1 MKKKEKNRK
10 LFNYIFYTVLVGVF
24 TFFIIFETG
33 FITSASVA
41 SNAHMFYEEFDNN
54 IDIYEKLDYSKQ
66 LLIPKYSK
74 YDYIKKR
81 LINNIKDTKE
91 DNEVN
96 YLGELYN
103 KYGETAIKAYYYCF
117 IIPPFDI
124 LNYSMLNILMFIIV
138 IVIINLIYK
147 KFSFNAAMFATAL
160 LVFGTI
166 SSLLITDID
175 FVLIIPVIIIVFIN
189 ICIDYFVFDRKK
201 VKKS

>member
-10 LFNYIFYTVLVGVF
+10 LFNYIFYTALVGVF
-24 TFFIIFETG
+24 TFFIVFETG

-74 YDYIKKR
+74 YDYVKKR
-81 LINNIKDTKE
+81 LINNIKETKE

-124 LNYSMLNILMFIIV
+124 FNYSMLNILMFIIV

>member
-10 LFNYIFYTVLVGVF
+10 LFNYIFYTALVGVF
-24 TFFIIFETG
+24 TFFIVFETG

-66 LLIPKYSK
+66 LLIPKYSR
-74 YDYIKKR
+74 YDYVKKR
-81 LINNIKDTKE
+81 LINNIKEPKE

-124 LNYSMLNILMFIIV
+124 FNYSMLNILMFIIV